1 MIPVRGFEGKTVAVF
16 GLGRTGLTAARA
28 LIAGGAKVALWDE
41 KPASREAAVAE
52 GLNVV
57 DLQAA
62 DWSQFAAL
70 MLSPGVP
77 LTHPKPHWTVTKAKA
92 AGVEVLGD
100 IELFARTVNA
110 APEHKKPRIV
120 AITGTNGKSTTTAL
134 IGHLC
139 RRAGRDTRV
148 GGNIGEGVLGLEDM
162 HGGAVYVLELSSYQL
177 DLTSSLRPDAV
188 VLLNI
193 SPDHLDRHGG
203 MDGYIA
209 AKRRIFLNQ
218 GKGDTAIIGV
228 DDPWCQQICT
238 EITAANRRT
247 IWPISAGKAM
257 GRGVYALQGVLYD
270 ATGER
275 VTEMVD
281 LLRAR
286 SLPGRHNWQNAA
298 AAYAAARA
306 LGIPSHQA
314 VDGLMTFPG
323 LAHRMETVG
332 RIGKVAL
339 RQRQQGHQRRR
350 RPPGD
355 VQLSEDLLDRR
366 RRGQG
371 RRDRRPGR
379 PVPARRRRLSDRPGG
394 RGLRQDPGGQGPG
407 APVRRHRDGGGR
419 RLCRRR
425 RVGRGSHRPAVARL
439 RLVRPVR
446 RLRAAGRGVPRGG
459 HGAGQG
465 AGGEKSVDLTG
476 DDLPPTHRFAIVSP
490 RRGKSVPPT
499 P

>member
-1 MIPVRGFEGKTVAVF
+1 MIPVRGFEDKTVAVF

-41 KPASREAAVAE
+41 KPASREAAAAE
-52 GLNVV
+52 GFPVV
-57 DLQAA
+57 DLETA

-100 IELFARTVNA
+100 VELFARTVNA
-110 APEHKKPRIV
+110 APVHKRPKII

-134 IGHLC
+134 VGHLC
-139 RRAGRDTRV
+139 ASAGRDTRV
-148 GGNIGEGVLGLEDM
+148 GGNIGLGVLGLEDM

-177 DLTSSLRPDAV
+177 DLTSSLKPDAV

-203 MDGYIA
+203 MEGYVT

-275 VTEMVD
+275 VVEVAD

-306 LGIPSHQA
+306 IGIPVHQA
-314 VDGLMTFPG
+314 VEGLMTFPG

-332 RIGKVAL
+332 KIGKVRFVNDSKATNADAA
-339 RQRQQGHQRRR
+339 RQAMSSY
-350 RPPGD
+350 PKFYWI
-355 VQLSEDLLDRR
+355 
-366 RRGQG
+366 
-371 RRDRRPGR
+371 
-379 PVPARRRRLSDRPGG
+379 
-394 RGLRQDPGGQGPG
+394 
-407 APVRRHRDGGGR
+407 GGGVAKAGGIDDLKDLFPR
-419 RLCRRR
+419 IAKAYLIGEAADAFATTLAGKAEVKMSGTLEKAVQQAHADAAASGEDAVVLLSPACASFDQFSDFEA
-425 RVGRGSHRPAVARL
+425 RGEAFRNAVMGLSTGKAAVA
-439 RLVRPVR
+439 
-446 RLRAAGRGVPRGG
+446 
-459 HGAGQG
+459 
-465 AGGEKSVDLTG
+465 
-476 DDLPPTHRFAIVSP
+476 
-490 RRGKSVPPT
+490 
-499 P
+499 

>member
-41 KPASREAAVAE
+41 KIASREAAAAE
-52 GLNVV
+52 GFPVV
-57 DLQAA
+57 DLEAA
-62 DWSQFAAL
+62 DWRQFDAL

-77 LTHPKPHWTVTKAKA
+77 LTHPKPHWTVQKAKA
-92 AGVEVLGD
+92 AGVEILGD
-100 IELFARTVNA
+100 IELFARTVAA
-110 APEHKKPRIV
+110 APVHKRPKII

-139 RRAGRDTRV
+139 ASAGRDTRI
-148 GGNIGEGVLGLEDM
+148 GGNIGQGVLGLEDM

-177 DLTSSLRPDAV
+177 DLTSSLHPDAV

-275 VTEMVD
+275 VVEVAD

-306 LGIPSHQA
+306 IGIPMQEA

-332 RIGKVAL
+332 KIGKVRFVNDSKATNADAA
-339 RQRQQGHQRRR
+339 RQAMSSYPKFYWIAGGVAKAGGIDDLKDLFPRIAKAYLIGEAAEPFSWTLAGKAEVAISGTLERAVQQAYADAAASDQEAI
-350 RPPGD
+350 
-355 VQLSEDLLDRR
+355 VLLSPACASFDQFSDFEA
-366 RRGQG
+366 RGEAFRAAVNG
-371 RRDRRPGR
+371 L
-379 PVPARRRRLSDRPGG
+379 VAGG
-394 RGLRQDPGGQGPG
+394 K
-407 APVRRHRDGGGR
+407 A
-419 RLCRRR
+419 
-425 RVGRGSHRPAVARL
+425 AVA
-439 RLVRPVR
+439 
-446 RLRAAGRGVPRGG
+446 
-459 HGAGQG
+459 
-465 AGGEKSVDLTG
+465 
-476 DDLPPTHRFAIVSP
+476 
-490 RRGKSVPPT
+490 
-499 P
+499 